1 MIARAMMKDAMLII
15 PKVYGEAT
23 KSCRTDDMIQ
33 IDKFSSRFKARMMED
48 NYVSELLSIQ
58 CLGTLWQEREV

>member
-1 MIARAMMKDAMLII
+1 MIARAMMKDAMLIV

-33 IDKFSSRFKARMMED
+33 IENLSSRFKVRMMED
-48 NYVSELLSIQ
+48 NSVSELL
-58 CLGTLWQEREV
+58 